1 MITRDE
7 IEEKESPHFGTSALL
22 EYSWAS
28 LCDTRLFHFT
38 INVVL
43 RGDYTAFV
51 AKQALAGEEYKTLT
65 PTDLATKQP
74 GPLIKQLR
82 NSRQELIEMFLSRVV
97 DNFQIYL
104 VEIIRLALQKEPRIL
119 SERKQEIT
127 LGHILKFDSIEA
139 LTRDIIEKKL
149 NDLAYDG
156 FGSLE
161 KWCRDKAIP
170 LMVPDDERGKIVE
183 LIALRNIIAHARGV
197 VDERY
202 KAAAPSSK
210 FKVGEKRELQTD
222 DLFAAI
228 ETLDSIAGATDTAV
242 GTKFGIDRSD
252 VKATLTSRSAKRW
265 PPPVKDDEQGGD
277 ATEHCFEEKS
287 GPQLMPS
294 RDSEIEVPA
303 NPSKNP

>member
-1 MITRDE
+1 LITPDE
-7 IEEKESPHFGTSALL
+7 TAEKGTSHFGTSALL

-28 LCDTRLFHFT
+28 LCDSRLFHFA
-38 INVVL
+38 ISVVL
-43 RGDYTAFV
+43 KGDYTAFI
-51 AKQALAGEEYKTLT
+51 AKQALAGNEYKTLT

-156 FGSLE
+156 FASLE

-183 LIALRNIIAHARGV
+183 LIALRNIITHARGV

-202 KAAAPSSK
+202 KAAAPSST

-228 ETLDSIAGATDTAV
+228 QTLDSAAGATDAAV
-242 GTKFGIDRSD
+242 ANKFGIDRSD
-252 VKATLTSRSAKRW
+252 VKAMLASRSAKRW
-265 PPPVKDDEQGGD
+265 PPPVKNDVRGGD
-277 ATEHCFEEKS
+277 ATEQCLDEKA
-287 GPQLMPS
+287 GPH
-294 RDSEIEVPA
+294 EVQSA
-303 NPSKNP
+303 D